1 MQIEIVDVNRT
12 DATGKNGKSYG
23 VLQVAYRADGKMQ
36 EKKLMSFG
44 NPTVFKHIEGMSKG
58 ESVNVRTE
66 KDANGYWQWTAIE
79 SGVSASHSE
88 KQPSSSVSQ
97 SGTTRVTGSNYETA
111 EERAIK
117 QKYIVRQSS
126 LTTAISILSV
136 GAKTLQAHD
145 VITLAAD
152 LEEWVFRKEEVS
164 LPKVDIADI
173 EDDIPY

>member
-1 MQIEIVDVNRT
+1 MLIEIVDVSRS

-58 ESVNVRTE
+58 DSVNVQTE
-66 KDANGYWQWTAIE
+66 KDANGYWQWTAIQ
-79 SGVSASHSE
+79 SGVSTE
-88 KQPSSSVSQ
+88 PSATKSNSSLPQ
-97 SGTTRVTGSNYETA
+97 SGATRVTGSNYETA

-145 VITLAAD
+145 VIALAED
-152 LEEWVFRKEEVS
+152 LEEWVFRKEEVT
-164 LPKVDIADI
+164 LPKVEIADI